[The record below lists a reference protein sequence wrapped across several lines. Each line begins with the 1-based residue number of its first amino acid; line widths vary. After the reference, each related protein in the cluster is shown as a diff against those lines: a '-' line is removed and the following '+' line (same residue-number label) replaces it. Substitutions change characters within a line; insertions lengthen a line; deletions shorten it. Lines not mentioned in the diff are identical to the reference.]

1 MSNESIA
8 TEFYT
13 ELGRRLLKARKHEG
27 ISRAT
32 LGSEI
37 GAHRNTVERWELGG
51 GSMEL
56 WMVLRV
62 CDVLHVNILAVL
74 PPTDLT
80 WGNDLGS
87 VERERNR
94 ALLKSVQMERDP
106 VLTLKELA
114 GMSQQEKTVTP
125 VSRVT
130 HAVYR
135 PVVTG
140 ERMGE

>member
-8 TEFYT
+8 IEFYT
-13 ELGRRLLKARKHEG
+13 ELGRRLLKARKREG

-51 GSMEL
+51 GSMDL

-62 CDVLHVNILAVL
+62 CDVLHVNILTVL
-74 PPTDLT
+74 PPTDMT
-80 WGNDLGS
+80 WGRELDPMNT
-87 VERERNR
+87 ERNAILR
-94 ALLKSVQMERDP
+94 KCVEMERDP

-114 GMSQQEKTVTP
+114 AMTP
-125 VSRVT
+125 
-130 HAVYR
+130 
-135 PVVTG
+135 
-140 ERMGE
+140 